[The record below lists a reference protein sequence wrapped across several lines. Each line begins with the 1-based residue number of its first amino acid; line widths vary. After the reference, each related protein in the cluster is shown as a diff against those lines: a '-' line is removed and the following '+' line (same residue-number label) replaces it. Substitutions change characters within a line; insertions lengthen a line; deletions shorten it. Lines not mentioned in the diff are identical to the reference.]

1 MMKKVSKNIDC
12 CDRKMKENT
21 GSTYFS
27 ALSAWVKFWVT
38 GPITIEKRKEIT
50 NGVSYILYYFKL
62 KCNDI
67 EFALRVLVYCT
78 LFEIFSSLYI
88 PTLSY
93 VCMLMP
99 EKLLLNRLTHAAN
112 FLNHWPRICINC
124 IGNWYTTYTNHTY

>member
-27 ALSAWVKFWVT
+27 GLSAWVEFWVT

-50 NGVSYILYYFKL
+50 KDVLYILYYFKL
-62 KCNDI
+62 NCNDI
-67 EFALRVLVYCT
+67 KFALRVLVYCT

-88 PTLSY
+88 RCPMY
-93 VCMLMP
+93 VC
-99 EKLLLNRLTHAAN
+99 
-112 FLNHWPRICINC
+112 
-124 IGNWYTTYTNHTY
+124 